1 MGAGDLSFFVA
12 VVATGA
18 SVAVLMA
25 FGFIRRRDTMAWDTG
40 VHGGGTHT
48 DLPTLTDPDIA
59 RRIASL
65 VREPIEPATDD
76 APADLDPAGDENGS
90 GAPLEAGQLA
100 SRLDDWPVEDRT
112 LPDPSAALP
121 GLVAGWGLADAS
133 ALAAADLSADPV
145 ADRPVAPDREVL
157 ARLLVDPLTGLG
169 TSLAWDMWIADEE
182 PRVRRYGRPS
192 TIVLAELDGLDAVDA
207 FHGPEVA
214 EGAAAMIG
222 AAFRANIRSSD
233 RAAVVGPGIYA
244 ILLPETDEV
253 RAVNFVERVRATCE
267 EWLAVNSPSVRLLLG
282 WASPDGDGLAG
293 AWAVAERRLERER
306 H

>member
-112 LPDPSAALP
+112 LPDPSAA
-121 GLVAGWGLADAS
+121 
-133 ALAAADLSADPV
+133 DLSADPA